1 MYDSMTVVDTD
12 ELMELKKQ
20 AEEINKRI
28 AELTAPKN
36 IAYRCKVKPYRLPSF
51 LDNDA
56 RNPVVFTDRCY
67 DTDAWAHFLALGKMI
82 QAENGVFK
90 TRGTSWRRE
99 PFYVDELGKNVPK
112 KVSDLTQEE
121 VRISAEML
129 EKMISIYNE
138 YMVQMH
144 ACVTLDCEGILAKV
158 QVQYLESGTEI

>member
-28 AELTAPKN
+28 AELTAPKS
-36 IAYRCKVKPYRLPSF
+36 IACRCKVKPYGLPYF

-56 RNPVVFTDRCY
+56 RNPVVFTDRHY

-82 QAENGVFK
+82 HAENGVFK
-90 TRGTSWRRE
+90 TRGMSWRRV
-99 PFYVDELGKNVPK
+99 PFYVDELGGNVPK

-138 YMVQMH
+138 YMVRMH
-144 ACVTLDCEGILAKV
+144 TCVTLDCEGILTEVPV
-158 QVQYLESGTEI
+158 QHPESGTEI

>member
-12 ELMELKKQ
+12 ELMKLKKQ

-36 IAYRCKVKPYRLPSF
+36 IAYRCKVKPYGLPYF

-56 RNPVVFTDRCY
+56 RNPVVFTDRHY

-82 QAENGVFK
+82 HAENGVFK
-90 TRGTSWRRE
+90 TRCTSWRRE
-99 PFYVDELGKNVPK
+99 PFYVDELGGNVPK

-138 YMVQMH
+138 YMVRMH
-144 ACVTLDCEGILAKV
+144 TCVTLDCEGILTEIPV
-158 QVQYLESGTEI
+158 QHPESGTEI

>member
-36 IAYRCKVKPYRLPSF
+36 IAYRCKVKPYRLPCF

-56 RNPVVFTDRCY
+56 RNPVVFTDRRY

-82 QAENGVFK
+82 HAENGVFK
-90 TRGTSWRRE
+90 TRGMSWRRE

-121 VRISAEML
+121 ARISAEML

-138 YMVQMH
+138 YMVRMH
-144 ACVTLDCEGILAKV
+144 TCVTLDCEGILTEIPV
-158 QVQYLESGTEI
+158 QHPESGTEI

>member
-12 ELMELKKQ
+12 ELIELKKQ

-28 AELTAPKN
+28 AELTAPTN
-36 IAYRCKVKPYRLPSF
+36 IAGRCKVKPYRLPRF

-56 RNPVVFTDRCY
+56 RNPVVFTDRHY

-82 QAENGVFK
+82 HAENGVFK
-90 TRGTSWRRE
+90 TRGMSWRRE

-121 VRISAEML
+121 ARISAEML